1 MKKILL
7 VAVLGTALVSCGGPS
22 ICDCVEKAKK
32 GETDEK
38 CTEVTKG
45 MSLEEIGK
53 ETAKCK

>member
-1 MKKILL
+1 MKKLF
-7 VAVLGTALVSCGGPS
+7 VAATLGLALVSCGGPS

-32 GETDEK
+32 GEKDEK
-38 CTEVTKG
+38 CAEVTKG